1 VWSKNYYFCSTT
13 KTTLYLYHTHKNNN
27 LYYTVSRLKIIGEED
42 RDGLFSLPWMS
53 IRTLDIV
60 DFQYFYSLLI
70 SGERDLRRSDE
81 VTQIPSLVG

>member
-1 VWSKNYYFCSTT
+1 MVGELIFSAPQQKQR
-13 KTTLYLYHTHKNNN
+13 YLSHTHKNNN

-42 RDGLFSLPWMS
+42 RDGLFSLPWIS